1 MNAENQI
8 QYILLGAVLTFHEH
22 ADVLQD
28 LEIEDF
34 CPELQRTFA
43 DISGFWQCRDKWD
56 ALSVME
62 FYPDDKVTMLQCTEE
77 QRRFTMVM
85 NYNQQS
91 EDFNTLDRPI
101 ASEDNTVR
109 FEDGSTM
116 DIHEDSSLMESEIYT
131 HVSHA
136 MDDKVIARIY
146 DFVTE
151 IAPLPSTLNDE
162 DAKVVHECIGRQC
175 DFFNNSTSQQERA
188 LFDALH
194 LDERDAIRCF
204 LHTYFSDLNDDA
216 QYSFFDENPNALDEL
231 HRATNAMELVRKAY
245 PDIIRQTGSI

>member
-1 MNAENQI
+1 
-8 QYILLGAVLTFHEH
+8 
-22 ADVLQD
+22 
-28 LEIEDF
+28 
-34 CPELQRTFA
+34 
-43 DISGFWQCRDKWD
+43 
-56 ALSVME
+56 
-62 FYPDDKVTMLQCTEE
+62 
-77 QRRFTMVM
+77 MVM

-101 ASEDNTVR
+101 ASKDNTVR

-136 MDDKVIARIY
+136 MDDKVIAKIY

-245 PDIIRQTGSI
+245 PDTVTTADNVTVYTKAAKAYVNNMPPAQLEANGHDVFEGQPRMIDALDTIEQLAKYDNAAAWKCYHDFMEKNLSGVSIEIKG

>member
-1 MNAENQI
+1 
-8 QYILLGAVLTFHEH
+8 
-22 ADVLQD
+22 
-28 LEIEDF
+28 
-34 CPELQRTFA
+34 
-43 DISGFWQCRDKWD
+43 
-56 ALSVME
+56 
-62 FYPDDKVTMLQCTEE
+62 
-77 QRRFTMVM
+77 MVM

-151 IAPLPSTLNDE
+151 IAPLPSTLND
-162 DAKVVHECIGRQC
+162 
-175 DFFNNSTSQQERA
+175 
-188 LFDALH
+188 
-194 LDERDAIRCF
+194 
-204 LHTYFSDLNDDA
+204 DA

>member
-1 MNAENQI
+1 
-8 QYILLGAVLTFHEH
+8 
-22 ADVLQD
+22 
-28 LEIEDF
+28 
-34 CPELQRTFA
+34 
-43 DISGFWQCRDKWD
+43 
-56 ALSVME
+56 
-62 FYPDDKVTMLQCTEE
+62 
-77 QRRFTMVM
+77 MVK

-101 ASEDNTVR
+101 SSEDSTVR

-136 MDDKVIARIY
+136 MDDKVIAKIY

-162 DAKVVHECIGRQC
+162 DAKAVHKCIAVQC

-245 PDIIRQTGSI
+245 PDIIQQTGSI

>member
-1 MNAENQI
+1 
-8 QYILLGAVLTFHEH
+8 
-22 ADVLQD
+22 
-28 LEIEDF
+28 
-34 CPELQRTFA
+34 
-43 DISGFWQCRDKWD
+43 
-56 ALSVME
+56 
-62 FYPDDKVTMLQCTEE
+62 
-77 QRRFTMVM
+77 MVM

-101 ASEDNTVR
+101 ASDDNTVR

-116 DIHEDSSLMESEIYT
+116 DIHEDSTLMESEIYT

-136 MDDKVIARIY
+136 MDDKVIERIY

-175 DFFNNSTSQQERA
+175 DFFNDSTDEQERA

-194 LDERDAIRCF
+194 LDGRDAIRAW
-204 LHTYFSDLNDDA
+204 LHTYFSELNDNA
-216 QYSFFDENPNALDEL
+216 QYSEKPNALDEL
-231 HRATNAMELVRKAY
+231 HCATNAMELVRKAY
-245 PDIIRQTGSI
+245 PDTVTTADNVTVYTKAAKEYVNNMPPAQLEANGHDVFEGQPRMIDALDTIEQLAKFDNAAAWKCYHDFMEKNLSGVSIEIKG

>member
-1 MNAENQI
+1 MAI
-8 QYILLGAVLTFHEH
+8 
-22 ADVLQD
+22 
-28 LEIEDF
+28 
-34 CPELQRTFA
+34 
-43 DISGFWQCRDKWD
+43 
-56 ALSVME
+56 
-62 FYPDDKVTMLQCTEE
+62 
-77 QRRFTMVM
+77 
-85 NYNQQS
+85 YNQQS
-91 EDFNTLDRPI
+91 EDFNTLDRRI

-116 DIHEDSSLMESEIYT
+116 DIHKDSTLMESEIYT

-151 IAPLPSTLNDE
+151 IAPLPATLNDE
-162 DAKVVHECIGRQC
+162 DAKAVHECIGRQC

-245 PDIIRQTGSI
+245 PDTVTTADNVTVYTKAAKEYVNNMPPAQMEEFGHDEINGADQMIVALNAIEQLAKFDNAAAWKCYQDFMEKNLSGVSIEIKS